1 MLKNYF
7 VFENAESKTADR
19 TIIEKK
25 AFISFDRFLK
35 N

>member
-25 AFISFDRFLK
+25 HLSRLTGL
-35 N
+35 